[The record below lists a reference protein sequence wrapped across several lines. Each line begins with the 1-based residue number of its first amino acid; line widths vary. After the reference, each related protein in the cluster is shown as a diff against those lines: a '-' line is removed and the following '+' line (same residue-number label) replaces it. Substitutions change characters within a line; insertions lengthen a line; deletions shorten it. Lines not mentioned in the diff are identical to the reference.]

1 MMRKGQHIKYGLS
14 LVMVLA
20 LIGCNGS
27 GSSDTPAVEPTPA
40 PSPAP
45 EPTPDPGTYPRFDP
59 ITGDLP
65 FHIDLLFAGT
75 TDGTANIGP
84 ATDPVRA
91 AVNQLDGFS
100 SSAYFDVLLSS
111 SIDPV
116 TAQHA
121 RSVWLVELETGS
133 ADPLDLNSVTGIRSV
148 PAYDVQVVS
157 LDGGTH
163 NAIRLRP
170 TTPLA
175 PGAKYL
181 VALTDD
187 LRDASG
193 APVRAASAYAA
204 LRGTAPIDGNLQPVR
219 SAVQAWEN
227 LAAQAIAD
235 ASSGNMTPEQARAKL
250 SLSYTFTT
258 TKPVDPL
265 LAMAGPQAA
274 IVQAKIAAGTT
285 PGNAVN
291 EVQQLANLGL
301 LPTPIPRPL
310 NINAYTGIDFNSFSN
325 SLAANVGLLYTGYI
339 KLPYYLQAREP
350 SQDAASFLRQSW
362 RPDATLATALGQ
374 TLPADVDGSYNT
386 TWRYPFAAATG
397 TESVPLQL
405 TLPQADWVPGYA
417 GAANCGQIYAA
428 SGYPVVMYVHGVTSD
443 RTSVLALAHTL
454 ASRCVATV
462 AIDLPLHGVPANS
475 AFVNVLNV
483 EQSSAINFAGVY
495 GADRPR
501 ERHFNVAGPMGSPA
515 PMNFTT
521 PGSDDGSGAQF
532 INLANLTGTR
542 DHNRQAVMDL
552 LNLNASLSNVNI
564 AVQAL
569 PGSPKLDPNR
579 VYVVGVSLGGIV
591 GSVYAT
597 VNQLAIAKDAQ
608 IGLISSLSPIRG
620 LIASVAGTQVSQI
633 LVRSQ
638 TFGPRIDAGLA
649 SLGVTPGSS
658 AYERFFYT
666 AQSALD
672 SADPVTFAKQLGTL
686 GVPVLLQQINDDAV
700 VPNQASEAPLAGTAA
715 FARLLG
721 TTTLGLGATQLG
733 RGYVR
738 HTAGGHTSLLRP
750 EGGAPQ
756 VTAELQAQAVT
767 FVLNNGNLTVGSAA
781 PGNIQL
787 P

>member
-1 MMRKGQHIKYGLS
+1 MMKKGQQIKYGLS

-20 LIGCNGS
+20 LIGCGGGS
-27 GSSDTPAVEPTPA
+27 DAPAIEPTPT
-40 PSPAP
+40 
-45 EPTPDPGTYPRFDP
+45 PTPDPGTYPRFDP
-59 ITGDLP
+59 ISGDLP

-75 TDGTANIGP
+75 TDGTANIGA

-111 SIDPV
+111 SIDPATV
-116 TAQHA
+116 QHS
-121 RSVWLVELETGS
+121 RSVWLFELETGS
-133 ADPLDLNSVTGIRSV
+133 ADPLDLGSVTGIRSV
-148 PAYDVQVVS
+148 PAYDVQLVS
-157 LDGGTH
+157 LDGSTD

-170 TTPLA
+170 TVPLA
-175 PGAKYL
+175 QGAKYL

-187 LRDASG
+187 LLATTG
-193 APVRAASAYAA
+193 EPVRAAPAYAA

-219 SAVQAWEN
+219 SAVQAWED
-227 LAAQAIAD
+227 LAAQAISD
-235 ASSGNMTPEQARAKL
+235 ASSGNLTPEQARAKL

-265 LAMAGPQAA
+265 LAMAAPRAA
-274 IVQAKIAAGTT
+274 IAQAKIAAGTT
-285 PGNAVN
+285 PSSAVN

-310 NINAYTGIDFNSFSN
+310 KINAVTGIDFSAFSS
-325 SLAANVGLLYTGYI
+325 SLTANVGQLYTGYI
-339 KLPYYLQAREP
+339 KLPYYLQARAP
-350 SQDAASFLRQSW
+350 SQDAVSFLQQPW
-362 RPDATLATALGQ
+362 RPDAALATALGQ

-405 TLPQADWVPGYA
+405 TLPRADWVPGYA
-417 GAANCGQIYAA
+417 GAANCGQIYAS

-454 ASRCVATV
+454 ASRCIATV

-475 AFVNVLNV
+475 PFVNVLNV
-483 EQSSAINFAGVY
+483 DQSRNVPFADIY
-495 GADRPR
+495 GADKPR
-501 ERHFNVAGPMGSPA
+501 ERHFSVAGPMGSPA

-532 INLANLTGTR
+532 INLTNLIGTR

-552 LNLNASLSNVNI
+552 LNLNASLGHVNT

-569 PGSPKLDPNR
+569 PGSPTLNLNR
-579 VYVVGVSLGGIV
+579 VYVVGLSLGGIV

-608 IGLISSLSPIRG
+608 IGLTSSLNPIRG
-620 LIASVAGTQVSQI
+620 LVASVAGTQVSQI

-649 SLGVTPGSS
+649 SFGVTPGSS

-672 SADPVTFAKQLGTL
+672 SADPVTFAKQLSTV
-686 GVPVLLQQINDDAV
+686 GVPILLQQINDDTV
-700 VPNQASEAPLAGTAA
+700 VPNQAPEAPLAGTAA
-715 FARLLG
+715 FAQLLD
-721 TTTLGLGATQLG
+721 TTALGLGSTQLG

-738 HTAGGHTSLLRP
+738 HTAGGHTSLVSP
-750 EGGAPQ
+750 AGGAPQ
-756 VTAELQAQAVT
+756 VTAELQSQVVT
-767 FVLNNGNLTVGSAA
+767 FVLNNGSVAVGSAA
-781 PGNIQL
+781 PGNIQQ